1 MQPIDWSSAVNTM
14 TLRPFEAFPA
24 HLVTPRLT
32 TAEAIAQRI
41 ADSERAS
48 SAFELVS
55 TEHTESGDKPARRY
69 GITFRYADGTSLVV
83 KPHGHAS
90 I

>member
-1 MQPIDWSSAVNTM
+1 MNAT

-41 ADSERAS
+41 ADAERAS
-48 SAFELVS
+48 SAFELVT

-69 GITFRYADGTSLVV
+69 GVTFRYADGSTLIVR
-83 KPHGHAS
+83 PHGHAS
-90 I
+90 V